1 VESEKINIEEDVT
14 IIKGK
19 KRVIKTTF
27 KQITSKVK

>member
-19 KRVIKTTF
+19 KRVIKTTV
-27 KQITSKVK
+27 KQVTLKVK